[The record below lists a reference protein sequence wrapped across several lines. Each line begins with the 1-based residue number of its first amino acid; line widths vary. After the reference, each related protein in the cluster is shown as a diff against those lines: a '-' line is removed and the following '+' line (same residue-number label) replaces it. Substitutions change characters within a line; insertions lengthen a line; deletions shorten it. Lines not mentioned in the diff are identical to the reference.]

1 MHYPQSDTKSQSSEV
16 ESKLFKIIESKD
28 EEIGRYKEVIEMLM
42 DKLKRVETK
51 NTDLSKE
58 LDTVKRQ
65 ILSLKKKIKRS

>member
-1 MHYPQSDTKSQSSEV
+1 
-16 ESKLFKIIESKD
+16 
-28 EEIGRYKEVIEMLM
+28 MLM

-51 NTDLSKE
+51 NSDLSKE